1 MNSLKLTN
9 IGQLV
14 TYDSQQE
21 EMVVS
26 QNVEIAIEGNQICE
40 IGAKLN
46 DADQILD
53 CNGKLV
59 TPGFVDPHTHPVF
72 LDGRENE
79 FAMRLQGATY
89 EDIAQAGGG
98 IVNSILG
105 VRNSSENELI
115 HRVKSRINR
124 FLSLGTTTVECKS
137 GYGLN
142 TESELKSLKVIDE
155 VNKTHEIDMIPTFM
169 GGHAFPP
176 EFKDNPDG
184 YVDLICNE
192 MIPAIAEQGI
202 AKFND
207 VFCENGYF
215 TFEQTQRILNVG
227 KEHGLIPRIH
237 ADEFEDSRA
246 ATLAGET
253 QCISADHLMVVS
265 DEGIQSMAENGVIAT
280 LLPGTTFFLGKSGY
294 APFQKMKDAGLNIA
308 LATDFNPGSCHIQS
322 MPFILVLSCIYMKMP
337 VLEAIKSA
345 TYTSAKSLL
354 LDMEIGSIEIGKKAD
369 ILVWDIDR
377 AVQIPYL
384 VSDHPIQNVIKNG
397 IPHSF
402 IKS

>member
-14 TYDSQQE
+14 TYDSPRD
-21 EMVVS
+21 EMVVLE
-26 QNVEIAIEGNQICE
+26 NTEIAIEGNTIVE
-40 IGAKLN
+40 IGANLGE
-46 DADQILD
+46 ADQLIN
-53 CNGKLV
+53 CNQKLV

-72 LDGRENE
+72 LDGREDE

-89 EDIAQAGGG
+89 EEIAEAGGG
-98 IVNSILG
+98 IINSING
-105 VRNSSENELI
+105 IRNSSESDLI
-115 HRVKSRINR
+115 SPVKTRMDR

-142 TESELKSLKVIDE
+142 TKSELKSLKVIDE
-155 VNKTHEIDMIPTFM
+155 VNQAHKIDMIPTFM

-176 EFKDNPDG
+176 EFKNDHNA

-192 MIPAIAEQGI
+192 MIPAVAKQSI

-215 TFEQTQRILNVG
+215 SFEQSRRILNVG
-227 KEHGLIPRIH
+227 KEHGLMPRIH
-237 ADEFEDSRA
+237 ADEFEDSGA
-246 ATLAGET
+246 AKLAGESGS
-253 QCISADHLMVVS
+253 ISADHLMAVS
-265 DEGIQSMAENGVIAT
+265 DEGIRKMAENGVIAT

-294 APFQKMKDAGLNIA
+294 APYQKLKDAGVEVA

-322 MPFILVLSCIYMKMP
+322 MPFILSLSCIAMKIP
-337 VLEAIKSA
+337 VLEAIKAA
-345 TYTSAKSLL
+345 TFTSAKSLFL
-354 LDMEIGSIEIGKKAD
+354 NDTVGSIEIEKKAD
-369 ILVWDIDR
+369 IIVWDIER

-384 VSDHPIQNVIKNG
+384 VSDHQIQNVVKNG
-397 IPHSF
+397 VIIS
-402 IKS
+402 